1 MKTCSIKE
9 VRGHTDGMEIKRKA
23 QWRGDLQMW
32 EILISWK
39 LVNWLNRRS
48 ERTHRQHGNQT

>member
-1 MKTCSIKE
+1 
-9 VRGHTDGMEIKRKA
+9 MEIKRKA
-23 QWRGDLQMW
+23 QCTGELQMW

-48 ERTHRQHGNQT
+48 ERTQRQHGIQT

>member
-1 MKTCSIKE
+1 
-9 VRGHTDGMEIKRKA
+9 MENKRKA
-23 QWRGDLQMW
+23 QCRGYLQMW

-39 LVNWLNRRS
+39 LVNWLNRRG

>member
-1 MKTCSIKE
+1 
-9 VRGHTDGMEIKRKA
+9 MEIERKA
-23 QWRGDLQMW
+23 QCRGDLQVW
-32 EILISWK
+32 EILKSWK